1 MTEIVVSKRDGIATE
16 PNGTKHRVA
25 RGKTLADARHPLVVA
40 YPGDW
45 LPMEVALSM
54 PDGVPAGAPSHAE
67 LLRRDND
74 DIARLGD
81 ELAEAEGAAEG
92 YRKQLSAVVDVLAK
106 HDLVPADAGARDG
119 WLAEAVEAAL
129 AKQREG
135 LAPGELPVDEPLP
148 ATVAPPKPPRAA
160 KRAAPRADG

>member
-1 MTEIVVSKRDGIATE
+1 MTEIMVSKRDGIATE
-16 PNGTKHRVA
+16 PDGTKHRVA

-54 PDGVPAGAPSHAE
+54 PDDAPAADRDGTLDDLHHKLQDAE
-67 LLRRDND
+67 EQ
-74 DIARLGD
+74 AV
-81 ELAEAEGAAEG
+81 EAEETAEG
-92 YRKQLSAVVDVLAK
+92 YRKQLAAVVDVLAK

-119 WLAEAVEAAL
+119 WLAEAVGAAL

-160 KRAAPRADG
+160 KRTAPRADG